1 MNYHAFRQ
9 CPAWLLRTVWL
20 TALLLC
26 CGASPY
32 SAAAGPV
39 PADPVETVI
48 RETNA
53 ALLEIMKRSS
63 ELTFEQR
70 YEILEQVMRKA
81 FYFSFMLRKSCGS
94 YWLEMDEAQ
103 HAALLEKY
111 IGWSV
116 GTYVAQFDKYNN
128 HHFSVDAT
136 EVYRNDYRIVTS
148 TLQNDNKS
156 TTFHYILAAAPD
168 GWRII
173 DIQINGVSQLSQS
186 RAQIKAVLKAEGPE
200 GLLRNLDEKIR
211 GLRDEE

>member
-32 SAAAGPV
+32 SATAGPV

-70 YEILEQVMRKA
+70 YEILEPVMRKA
-81 FYFSFMLRKSCGS
+81 FYFLFMLRKSSGS
-94 YWLEMDEAQ
+94 YWLEMDEAER
-103 HAALLEKY
+103 AALLEKY
-111 IGWSV
+111 IEWSV
-116 GTYVAQFDKYNN
+116 GTYVARFDKYNN
-128 HHFSVDAT
+128 HRFTIDTT
-136 EVYRNDYRIVTS
+136 EIYREKYRRVTS
-148 TLQNDNKS
+148 TLENDKKS
-156 TTFHYILAAAPD
+156 TTFHYILVNASD
-168 GWRII
+168 RWRII
-173 DIQINGVSQLSQS
+173 DIQIGGVSQLSQS
-186 RAQIKAVLKAEGPE
+186 RAQIKAVLKAEGPQ
-200 GLLRNLDEKIR
+200 GLLRNLDEKIQ